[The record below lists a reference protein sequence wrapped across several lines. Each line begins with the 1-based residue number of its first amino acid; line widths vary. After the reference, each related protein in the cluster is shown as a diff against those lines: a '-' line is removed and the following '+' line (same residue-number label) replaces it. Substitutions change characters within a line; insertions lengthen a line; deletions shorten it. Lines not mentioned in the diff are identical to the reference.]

1 VKTNPALI
9 GPGAPDPDSG
19 GEEHVE
25 EGEFFRKWTLIVL
38 ERKWYALAVF
48 LVTVIGAAVYTFTE
62 TPLYQ
67 GVTTVQVLKHSAQVM
82 RVADVVENT
91 VTNEFDFNTQ
101 LKLLES
107 GVIAQNAAN
116 RLTAD
121 EQRLLTDPYRKRAGA
136 PPSPVGIIMHGR
148 KIVPQRLSLVTAIQF
163 LHPNPVI
170 AAKIPDLL
178 ASEYI
183 AFNTHVRV
191 EESMRVVDDLK
202 DRADQQRKR
211 VDEIANALQAYRER
225 GNLVSLKQSKDI
237 VTEKLKALNEY
248 TTSTGE
254 KLKEAEVQL
263 KQVQEIQKAGGDLTE
278 LPFIASQA
286 NVGQLVVEIS
296 TKKLEIA
303 QLRERYKEK
312 HPRLIEAVNGLK
324 QAQTELGAALAVA
337 AASVNNQ
344 YQNALRND
352 VEAHKELADQEA
364 KSLGMDRSAVE
375 YENLDRDFKINEE
388 LLEAMMQRIREASV
402 SNSIETDNARI
413 IDHAV
418 EPVAP
423 VSPKIGFNMAVGV
436 LAGLF
441 FGLGA
446 AYLIAAVDDRIKTPF
461 DVETVVGLPLL
472 AVIPRAVHMEAQERA
487 QIVANGADRIV
498 IEAFLSLYSALRI
511 SDDSKNAR
519 HILVTSSLPGEGK
532 SFIASN
538 LALTFAGQGQ
548 RTLVVDCDLRKPVIQ
563 RTFRLTTSKGLVN
576 YCTESAT
583 LDEAIVKNVRPSL
596 DVMPVGGKAKNPI
609 QLLNSRAFET
619 LVAELGRR
627 YDKVVYDSPPMG
639 AVSDALNMLPLM
651 DGAIYAL
658 RFNGVKRVVA
668 QRCVRRLRS
677 ANIPIFGAVLND
689 VQRSLSNEYYVEYDS
704 KAVKEYYYP
713 KVPAAAKSKA
723 V

>member
-1 VKTNPALI
+1 MI
-9 GPGAPDPDSG
+9 GPGGSDSDSAP
-19 GEEHVE
+19 EEHVE
-25 EGEFFRKWTLIVL
+25 EGEFFRKWALIVL

-62 TPLYQ
+62 TPLYM
-67 GVTTVQVLKHSAQVM
+67 GVTTVQVLKHGAQVM
-82 RVADVVENT
+82 RVADVVENS

-101 LKLLES
+101 IKLLES
-107 GVIAQNAAN
+107 GAIAQAAAN

-121 EQRLLTDPYRKRAGA
+121 EQRMLTDPYRKRSGA
-136 PPSPVGIIMHGR
+136 PPSPVGIIVHGR

-170 AAKIPDLL
+170 AARVSDLL

-211 VDEIANALQAYRER
+211 VDEIANSLQAYRER
-225 GNLVSLKQSKDI
+225 GNLISLKQSKDI

-263 KQVQEIQKAGGDLTE
+263 KQVEEIQKAGGDLTE

-312 HPRLIEAVNGLK
+312 HPRLIEATNGLK
-324 QAQTELGAALAVA
+324 QAQAELTAALAVA
-337 AASVNNQ
+337 AASVNNE

-352 VEAHKELADQEA
+352 VEAHKELSDQES
-364 KSLGMDRSAVE
+364 KSLQMDRSAVE
-375 YENLDRDFKINEE
+375 YENLDREFKVNEE

-402 SNSIETDNARI
+402 SNSIETDSARI

-418 EPVAP
+418 EAVSP
-423 VSPKIGFNMAVGV
+423 VSPKIGFNMAIGV
-436 LAGLF
+436 LAAVL

-472 AVIPRAVHMEAQERA
+472 GVIPRAVHMEAQERA
-487 QIVANGADRIV
+487 QIVANGADRMV

-532 SFIASN
+532 SFCASN
-538 LALTFAGQGQ
+538 LALTFSGQGQ
-548 RTLVVDCDLRKPVIQ
+548 RTIVVDCDLRKPVIQ
-563 RTFRLTTSKGLVN
+563 RTFRINAAKGLVN
-576 YCTESAT
+576 YCTETAT

-596 DVMPVGGKAKNPI
+596 DVMTVGGRAKNPI

-651 DGAIYAL
+651 DGAIYVV

-713 KVPAAAKSKA
+713 KVPGAVKSKA
-723 V
+723 G

>member
-1 VKTNPALI
+1 M
-9 GPGAPDPDSG
+9 
-19 GEEHVE
+19 E

-62 TPLYQ
+62 TPLYM

-101 LKLLES
+101 IKLLES

-121 EQRLLTDPYRKRAGA
+121 EQRLLTDPYRKREGA

-163 LHPNPVI
+163 LHPNPII

-211 VDEIANALQAYRER
+211 VDEIANSLQAYRER
-225 GNLVSLKQSKDI
+225 GNLISLKQSKDI

-248 TTSTGE
+248 TTTTGE

-278 LPFIASQA
+278 LPFISSQA

-303 QLRERYKEK
+303 QLRQRYKEK

-324 QAQTELGAALAVA
+324 QAQTELTAALAVA
-337 AASVNNQ
+337 AASVNNE

-352 VEAHKELADQEA
+352 VEAHKELADQET

-418 EPVAP
+418 EPTAP

-576 YCTESAT
+576 YCTESAS

-658 RFNGVKRVVA
+658 RFNGVKRVIA

-723 V
+723 G